1 MPHELQRSESRCL
14 LVPAWTVVSSAVSP
28 LLVTCALLC
37 VEEGAIKSENY
48 WFNGIVQEGIMP
60 TFSIKFRF
68 PCKCNIDDM
77 PELAF
82 YKKNQD
88 QVESGRIFS
97 AWIKKTK
104 FKNSKPAKE
113 CTGTKRA
120 LVCVCPS
127 PFYNSFE
134 CVKLFLTYGVL
145 LVSSNPHV
153 T

>member
-1 MPHELQRSESRCL
+1 
-14 LVPAWTVVSSAVSP
+14 
-28 LLVTCALLC
+28 
-37 VEEGAIKSENY
+37 
-48 WFNGIVQEGIMP
+48 MP
-60 TFSIKFRF
+60 TFSMKFRF
-68 PCKCNIDDM
+68 PCKRNIDDM

-97 AWIKKTK
+97 AWIEKTK

-113 CTGTKRA
+113 RTGTKRA

-134 CVKLFLTYGVL
+134 RVKPFLTYGVL
-145 LVSSNPHV
+145 RVSSNPHV
-153 T
+153 M